1 MTTTRTAAV
10 TAAIAALVSA
20 LLTYFTTKHL
30 TRRRDQI
37 AFVVRQPK
45 KTAACMPRESGMR
58 RNETAFPQQ
67 PSGVG
72 GVLPGQS
79 EDVSGISQSTRRRQ
93 AQRLDAPERSA
104 RAAADVVH
112 LQSLSAG

>member
-45 KTAACMPRESGMR
+45 KTAACMPRNQECSVMR
-58 RNETAFPQQ
+58 LLFRNNLAGLGECYPVSPRASLELVSPPGGGKPSDWTRRSAQHAPQQ
-67 PSGVG
+67 
-72 GVLPGQS
+72 
-79 EDVSGISQSTRRRQ
+79 T
-93 AQRLDAPERSA
+93 
-104 RAAADVVH
+104 
-112 LQSLSAG
+112 